1 MILVVISNL
10 NDHMILPCSELL
22 LFLLW
27 MQHGAGKGSSHIQC
41 VSGVGRG
48 MPGTN
53 PCPKQGQ
60 LGQVAQ
66 DNVQMG
72 FESIQGWKLDNLLRC
87 STTLTWDFLVLSLWP
102 LSGYLCPRRDTRA
115 ECPAPPPSSFWRSPR
130 WGPYNHSTHTLG
142 IYTHGQYH
150 LSSVLQET

>member
-1 MILVVISNL
+1 MIIWFFPAVNFSFFSECSMELGRVHHTSSVSVGLEGECLVQTPAQSRANWGR
-10 NDHMILPCSELL
+10 LL
-22 LFLLW
+22 QTMSRWVL
-27 MQHGAGKGSSHIQC
+27 K
-41 VSGVGRG
+41 VS
-48 MPGTN
+48 
-53 PCPKQGQ
+53 K
-60 LGQVAQ
+60 
-66 DNVQMG
+66 D
-72 FESIQGWKLDNLLRC
+72 GWKLDNLLQC